1 MAAGSLFPPWSN
13 IGSTNLKTCA
23 EPNWRV
29 EPERSTVVSVTRCP
43 STKVSASGPC
53 GVTVT
58 IPSLCMRLQWWGR
71 IPGPSS
77 WRQTMAGRSET
88 INKHHSS
95 YTRGIRFKVK
105 LKLKFLLRNRF
116 TYAWCKQAWSLFWFV
131 KCDKI
136 KRKRNHFMLKI
147 AAFLL

>member
-1 MAAGSLFPPWSN
+1 MDEFIVIHTLSQPSPFPYPDLCRFLIIAAGSLFPPWSN

-29 EPERSTVVSVTRCP
+29 EPERSTVVSLTRCP
-43 STKVSASGPC
+43 STKVSASGPW

-77 WRQTMAGRSET
+77 WRKTTAETSEAKHT
-88 INKHHSS
+88 HHSCYS
-95 YTRGIRFKVK
+95 R
-105 LKLKFLLRNRF
+105 
-116 TYAWCKQAWSLFWFV
+116 
-131 KCDKI
+131 
-136 KRKRNHFMLKI
+136 
-147 AAFLL
+147 